1 VFGSLGIPMRWA
13 HIPPP
18 QNQIQLRPIWEI
30 VKPTQSVRLLQM
42 KYHRLNHTKCADHY
56 LDHIVTG
63 RLCGV
68 DCSRWFEI
76 LLHVRPPCRQPHG
89 SSTCRSFAL
98 FRIVIFCL
106 ASQPHEQF
114 LIKRRDLQLSN
125 RPLHLCHPTI
135 SPVPVLARYHCWQ
148 FAYEEKMYGML
159 NNQFTHG
166 DIFFGTDCV
175 VDK

>member
-1 VFGSLGIPMRWA
+1 LVPWGSPCVGPIF
-13 HIPPP
+13 PPP
-18 QNQIQLRPIWEI
+18 IYQIQLRPIREK
-30 VKPTQSVRLLQM
+30 VKPTQLVRLLQM

-76 LLHVRPPCRQPHG
+76 LLHVRPPRRQPHG
-89 SSTCRSFAL
+89 SSTCGSFAF
-98 FRIVIFCL
+98 FRIVIFRVATTL
-106 ASQPHEQF
+106 TSQPHEQF

-135 SPVPVLARYHCWQ
+135 SPVPVLARYHC
-148 FAYEEKMYGML
+148 
-159 NNQFTHG
+159 
-166 DIFFGTDCV
+166 
-175 VDK
+175 